1 MKDPRAAFMKP
12 PEPESGEP
20 DSGRPESGR
29 PEGEQPER
37 EQPAADG
44 VEHSYSATVL
54 ASHWVERPA
63 VQPDRVEGSVLR
75 FGPGV
80 TAAVRPR
87 GGDRDVTAV
96 LWRGE
101 AAPPPGRPRPSR
113 LATALRRY
121 TLALVVLLAVLGYL
135 AWQRYGAP
143 LAVENVSVRTDQPGP
158 PCDGTADVTALVT
171 TNGRP
176 GTLTYRWVRN
186 DGTASGELSERLARG
201 QRETRL
207 RLLWSFEGTGD
218 FRAEAE
224 LRIESPERRSAAV
237 AFVYRCP

>member
-1 MKDPRAAFMKP
+1 MKDPRAAFMRP
-12 PEPESGEP
+12 PEPESGP
-20 DSGRPESGR
+20 PQSSP
-29 PEGEQPER
+29 PEG

-63 VQPDRVEGSVLR
+63 VRPDRVEGSVLR

-80 TAAVRPR
+80 TAAVRPQ
-87 GGDRDVTAV
+87 GDRDVTAV

-101 AAPPPGRPRPSR
+101 PAPPPERPRPSR
-113 LATALRRY
+113 LATAVRRY

-143 LAVENVSVRTDQPGP
+143 LAVQNVSVRTDPQGP
-158 PCDGTADVTALVT
+158 SCGGTADVTALVT

-186 DGTASGELSERLARG
+186 DGTASGELTEQLARG

-207 RLLWSFEGTGD
+207 HLLWSFEGTGD

-224 LRIESPERRSAAV
+224 LRILSPERRTAA
-237 AFVYRCP
+237 AGFVYRCP